1 MGNSTKIIIVV
12 VAIIAIAIFSFIGN
26 KIVKKKKRNK
36 LHNEYTDEMN
46 AIEETY
52 NNLVSELERTKKISK
67 NEESI
72 NLYNTWLEEFDI
84 INEKKEDI
92 DATFN
97 EFNDQYDKEDHN
109 NFMVCYDELEGKLFK
124 FNEDLNILFKK
135 VKQYTNYELEN
146 TRISLTLKTR
156 LKSISSDFEQ
166 KLEYLEIYSKSFF
179 EEITS
184 AQGLITE
191 FENLQRSGEYPEG
204 RNILK
209 NCNRK
214 IDKIDFILKI
224 ILNFHEYL
232 SQLDTDIQMMS
243 KIGTEITKIG
253 FSLNISDFGLKI
265 GAFENERESIL
276 EKVARID
283 FENDLVKEDLKLLED
298 NINSLDGNIS
308 EFKDMVEE
316 KFNFIKEIIAVLSKN
331 EKLIET
337 ANDLIFGA
345 ITEKNK
351 IITLYELP
359 DIRQVK
365 KLDSE
370 IEIYDIFKKDY
381 TKLIEIIHNAKEDFV
396 TLKLRIEQSNQYL
409 IRLLKNVESAVN
421 ELRSIR
427 NDEIHARESLAYYYR
442 SSVEINLYMRRYGHL
457 DSMSNDLK
465 SLTLDLDIKLRN
477 LVAILEK
484 EPLNISEVRKLDS
497 SVDKIINTLKNQYL
511 LTDVKQRI
519 GCELLINYMARFNT
533 TDELNLTIKRL
544 HNLYKNCEYKK
555 ILIEVLELLTSLT
568 DDGPTRYKNIVSK
581 VKISG
586 VDDLFLA

>member
-109 NFMVCYDELEGKLFK
+109 NFMICYDELEGKLFK

>member
-109 NFMVCYDELEGKLFK
+109 NFMICYDELEGKLFK

-427 NDEIHARESLAYYYR
+427 NDEIHARESLTYYYR